1 MFVGLIFL
9 FSTSAQETRIEVEI
23 PKIKTDLG
31 SAIHFVR
38 FPNFISAEP
47 RPFDPA
53 VYEDE
58 IEEDDLLDEE
68 GRTRLKL
75 KVCLLTQAALINHF
89 TEKNCIVFK
98 RPHGQF
104 CGPYLAVQKLLI
116 RFQLLD
122 QYLKKSF
129 SFNSKL

>member
-1 MFVGLIFL
+1 MQL
-9 FSTSAQETRIEVEI
+9 FIVKVRAYCLPYIWSYLQQETRIEVEI

-38 FPNFISAEP
+38 FPNFISVEP

-58 IEEDDLLDEE
+58 IEEDELLDEE

-75 KVCLLTQAALINHF
+75 KVLFSAQYVLTQF
-89 TEKNCIVFK
+89 F
-98 RPHGQF
+98 
-104 CGPYLAVQKLLI
+104 
-116 RFQLLD
+116 
-122 QYLKKSF
+122 
-129 SFNSKL
+129 

>member
-1 MFVGLIFL
+1 MRILHDVCDL
-9 FSTSAQETRIEVEI
+9 QETRIEVEI

-58 IEEDDLLDEE
+58 IEEDELLDEE

-75 KVCLLTQAALINHF
+75 KVQTNIAVPISCKQCSLVGFINVLF
-89 TEKNCIVFK
+89 
-98 RPHGQF
+98 
-104 CGPYLAVQKLLI
+104 
-116 RFQLLD
+116 
-122 QYLKKSF
+122 
-129 SFNSKL
+129 